1 MSECGWHS
9 VRFQLHERRLLKNDV
24 NGAAANPNRRRS
36 KEDGSGTAVTW
47 LSVSGTVSP
56 VRMKLGNGLSSPLS
70 VSEGRPELS
79 GVSLSGGVVFVSASV
94 FVSVLV
100 SLLVFVLDVV
110 RITPPVVSPPLGRS
124 TARLSMA
131 KDFFLPMN
139 SKV

>member
-79 GVSLSGGVVFVSASV
+79 GVSLSGGVVFVS
-94 FVSVLV
+94 V

-110 RITPPVVSPPLGRS
+110 RITPPPVVSPPLGRS